1 MFAVDQYAIDAAG
14 GVRPLFTGQIVA
26 GGENDAPLLG
36 GGDAGGGA
44 AETAALALADFD
56 EDQRVAVATDEVD
69 FSAAA
74 VVIARDDAQAL
85 AGKEYGGGLLGAPTF
100 IDALLGRSVA
110 GRGIGAIVIAHCTVA
125 ANNEMVMTENSP
137 ALYVVPT
144 PLGNLGDMTQ
154 RAIEVL
160 RSVPWVA
167 AEDTRH
173 SAPLLRH
180 FGVTARLLAAHEHNE
195 EAAAQQIIARLAAG
209 ESVALVSDAGT
220 PAVSDPGARLV
231 ARVRA
236 AGFRVVPLPGACAA
250 VTALSAAGIEAPH
263 FLFYGFLPA
272 KAAQR
277 ERALRELA
285 GLPFALVFYEAPH
298 RILASVAALAQAL
311 GGRRTL
317 VIARELTKVFETI
330 HVGPLADGLAWLEA
344 DPDRQ
349 RGEFVLIVSGA
360 PASDGDDEEGARVLR
375 LLLADGL
382 PVRQA
387 VDLARAI
394 TGAGR
399 KTLYGLALSMAQAK
413 DSPVEAETETESESE
428 SGEPDGR

>member
-1 MFAVDQYAIDAAG
+1 
-14 GVRPLFTGQIVA
+14 
-26 GGENDAPLLG
+26 
-36 GGDAGGGA
+36 
-44 AETAALALADFD
+44 
-56 EDQRVAVATDEVD
+56 
-69 FSAAA
+69 
-74 VVIARDDAQAL
+74 
-85 AGKEYGGGLLGAPTF
+85 
-100 IDALLGRSVA
+100 
-110 GRGIGAIVIAHCTVA
+110 
-125 ANNEMVMTENSP
+125 MVMTENSP

-160 RSVPWVA
+160 RNVPWVA

-180 FGVTARLLAAHEHNE
+180 FGVNAHLLAAHEHNE
-195 EAAAQQIIARLAAG
+195 EAAAQQIIVRLAAG
-209 ESVALVSDAGT
+209 ESVALVTDAGT
-220 PAVSDPGARLV
+220 PAISDPGARLV

-277 ERALRELA
+277 ERALRDLA
-285 GLPFALVFYEAPH
+285 GLPFTLVFYEAPH
-298 RILASVAALAQAL
+298 RILASVAALAQEL
-311 GGRRTL
+311 RGQRTL

-360 PASDGDDEEGARVLR
+360 PASDGADDEGARVLR
-375 LLLADGL
+375 VLLADGL

-399 KTLYGLALSMAQAK
+399 KTLYGLALSMVEAR
-413 DSPVEAETETESESE
+413 DSPIESKTES
-428 SGEPDGR
+428 GRPDGR